1 MGTAIKISTGL
12 PVLED
17 LAWME
22 TTNLTPEELNSR
34 VINKGIIPALREMGH
49 DVKTDRFSAEG
60 GEFYILDTDF
70 PNAGTIE
77 VIEGKLR
84 DYSRRHSVPLQI
96 VRETYYPHYS

>member
-60 GEFYILDTDF
+60 GEFYILDTEQPF
-70 PNAGTIE
+70 FTCKQQLAM
-77 VIEGKLR
+77 VRALC
-84 DYSRRHSVPLQI
+84 SRAN
-96 VRETYYPHYS
+96 T